1 MANKTVEDLI
11 AAGAITGDEL
21 IHLVQAGNSRKATL
35 AQIAAALAGIT
46 SAQTWATPFRGVL
59 VYRSTNLVD
68 APIVNQPFL
77 IPWDAVAYDT
87 DGFWNAGQ
95 PTMIT
100 IPAGVHKVRLS
111 GQVELTL
118 SRTAHSVFTSFQ
130 KNGTSY
136 RWPGAWIES
145 IRHGGSSG
153 WNVNLYH
160 AQTAVIPVV
169 EGDYFE
175 LRIQGSGMSSDMD
188 DILADSS
195 WMCLEVVEGSAVEV

>member
-11 AAGAITGDEL
+11 AASAITGDEL
-21 IHLVQAGNSRKATL
+21 LHLVQAGNSRKATL

-59 VYRSTNLVD
+59 AYRSVDLVNVS
-68 APIVNQPFL
+68 IVNQPFL

-111 GQVELTL
+111 GQVSITL
-118 SRTAHSVFTSFQ
+118 SSTSHSVYISFH
-130 KNGTSY
+130 KNSISD
-136 RWPGAWIES
+136 WPGAGAENN
-145 IRHGGSSG
+145 RHYTTGHGD
-153 WNVNLYH
+153 NLYH
-160 AQTAVIPVV
+160 VQTAVIPVV
-169 EGDYFE
+169 EGDRFE
-175 LRIQGSGMSSDMD
+175 LRINGSGMSSSMN
-188 DILADSS
+188 DILANLT
-195 WMCLEVVEGSAVEV
+195 WMCLEVIEGSAVEV

>member
-1 MANKTVEDLI
+1 MANKTIEDLI
-11 AAGAITGDEL
+11 AADAITGDEL
-21 IHLVQAGNSRKATL
+21 LHLVQAGNSRKATL
-35 AQIAAALAGIT
+35 AQIAAALAGVT

-59 VYRSTNLVD
+59 AYRSVDLVD

-111 GQVELTL
+111 GQVGLTAVNT
-118 SRTAHSVFTSFQ
+118 SHSVYTSFY
-130 KNGTSY
+130 KNGTGG
-136 RWPGAWIES
+136 WPGA
-145 IRHGGSSG
+145 GSENNKHYTSG
-153 WNVNLYH
+153 YTDNIYH

-175 LRIQGSGMSSDMD
+175 LRINGYDMTSDLND
-188 DILADSS
+188 VLANYT
-195 WMCLEVVEGSAVEV
+195 WMCLEVIEGSAVVV